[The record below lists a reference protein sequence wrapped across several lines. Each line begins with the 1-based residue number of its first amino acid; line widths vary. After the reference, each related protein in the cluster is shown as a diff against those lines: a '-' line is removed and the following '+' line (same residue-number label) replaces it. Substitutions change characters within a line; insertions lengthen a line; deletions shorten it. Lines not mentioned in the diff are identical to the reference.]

1 MNRFIGRAAAG
12 ALISLVIVGCEN
24 TTAGGVTTG
33 SDLQPPRIALSV
45 PGNLNDSINVS
56 DPLQLQINA
65 SDNLSLKTIVVQ
77 VNGGTQPLTF
87 SNTFTSATPL
97 YNQIEPIPLTGIV
110 AGSQLLIIGLA
121 QDGARNFSAPDTLIL
136 TAIDPTAPTVAITDP
151 VANSVVRA
159 GDQVSVGVMAKDAS
173 GVSRVGYEILQT
185 STSGF
190 ETIFSSDSAQLPT
203 AVDSLER
210 IFAAIVPD
218 TLRPATYQLRG
229 FAVDLSGNRARSAPV
244 SIIVQDAVKPG
255 LDLLSPPADSNVSL
269 GSDIIPVAHLT
280 DNVGL
285 RRFTMIGIATRGDP
299 NLGVVDTIIRYDSVF
314 APINISNRAQSFR
327 TGLRDTTIQRLMK
340 PVNPNDPVT
349 EYVFLVARVTDVAGN
364 DSTVV
369 RRFRLV
375 SGPQVTIIRPGT
387 GAVAAPGKSIIV
399 ELRAGDKDGVRTLG
413 YRVTGGQFNTTRNAP
428 NPVTP
433 PDSLTFID
441 TLVVPPTLVPPT
453 SFTITPFATD
463 GIGQPGSGASVVVT
477 VPVINSASDVEGPL
491 VYQSLNTRVEVDD
504 SISIRAIDQSGIAR
518 VGFTMFDEATG
529 GVILTADSL
538 FSGSV
543 FSDLVVNYKLNVP
556 PAYLGRKIYV
566 VSHAEDGVGN
576 VGYSIAQGTTAPQ
589 GSAPLGLPDTTL
601 VVFGRTFSLPQGGL
615 AADIAVDEV
624 RNNVF
629 VSNITFDRLEIWE
642 QGTQKFASKKV
653 AVGADPWGLFV
664 ANGLDTLLVA
674 NSAGTNVSRVFIG
687 SSDLTQVNEVANRR
701 IKTSETVI
709 YDVAFAIDAAGIAR
723 FTVKAFSFS
732 DRPQYIAQANT
743 SDMFYSTKPTPT
755 APAGTIRRYDPSVP
769 YPESQTL
776 WQYGRIKNSGG
787 TFAVV
792 NSDSIRVLV
801 APSATVSD
809 TLEICDHTYG
819 QNPASVS
826 NGGTGRCVRSNTPGG
841 LASALAAFGSDV
853 ALVGNL
859 DVPSLA
865 LTDTTFVAA
874 GADRRWV
881 AFGEGNT
888 AGAAGRVFMVNSL
901 AGIFSPSLLVKDL
914 TDNASETVFGVAINS
929 NSTNVGTHGRE
940 SYFSEIEDPFHL
952 RLQGKFNTFDVGA
965 GIAFHPDNVGDSA
978 PIDDPARTAFVAS
991 ANGTIEIMDSFHY
1004 TGRGQ
1009 LPVRANLY
1017 GPIRVT
1023 HAMPGDDP
1031 TIILKVFG
1039 LTTEGLIVIDVR
1051 ATDIKPLTAP

>member
-1 MNRFIGRAAAG
+1 MNRFLARAAAG
-12 ALISLVIVGCEN
+12 ALASLVIAGCEN
-24 TTAGGVTTG
+24 TTAGGVTGG
-33 SDLQPPRIALSV
+33 SDLQPPRIAISV

-56 DPLQLQINA
+56 SPVDLQITA
-65 SDNLSLKTIVVQ
+65 SDNLSLKTLVVQ
-77 VNGGTQPLTF
+77 INGGTVPLTF
-87 SNTFTSATPL
+87 DTTFSTSTPVF
-97 YNQIEPIPLTGIV
+97 NQLMPLPLTGIV
-110 AGSQLLIIGLA
+110 AGSQLTIIALA

-136 TAIDPTAPTVAITDP
+136 TAIDPTAPTAVVTEPAS
-151 VANSVVRA
+151 NSIVRA
-159 GDQVSVGVMAKDAS
+159 GDPVSIGISAKDAS
-173 GVSRVGYEILQT
+173 GVSRVGYEILQISVT
-185 STSGF
+185 GF
-190 ETIFSSDSAQLPT
+190 ETVYSRDSVQLGT

-218 TLRPATYQLRG
+218 TLRPATYSVRG
-229 FAVDLSGNRARSAPV
+229 FAVDLSGNRGKSPPI
-244 SIIVQDAVKPG
+244 SIVVQDGVKPG
-255 LDLLSPPADSNVSL
+255 LDLISPPADSNVSL
-269 GSDIIPVAHLT
+269 GSDVIPVAHLT

-285 RRFTMIGIATRGDP
+285 KRFTMIGIATRGDP

-314 APINISNRAQSFR
+314 APINISNKPQSFR
-327 TGLRDTTIQRLMK
+327 TGLRDTTVQRLMK
-340 PVNPNDPVT
+340 PLNPNDPVT

-364 DSTVV
+364 DSVVV

-375 SGPQVTIIRPGT
+375 SGPQVTIVRPGS

-413 YRVTGGQFNTTRNAP
+413 YRVTGAQFNTTRNAP
-428 NPVTP
+428 NPPVAL
-433 PDSLTFID
+433 DSLTFVD
-441 TLVVPPTLVPPT
+441 TLVVPPTLTPPT
-453 SFTITPFATD
+453 TFTITPFATD

-477 VPVINSASDVEGPL
+477 VPVINTATDVEGPL
-491 VYQSLNTRVEVDD
+491 VYQTLNPRVEVDD
-504 SISIRAIDQSGIAR
+504 SISIRAIDQAGIAR
-518 VGFTMFDEATG
+518 VGFTMYDEATG
-529 GVILTADSL
+529 AAIVTRDSV
-538 FSGSV
+538 FAGSS
-543 FSDLVVNYKLNVP
+543 FSDLVVNYKLDVP
-556 PAYLGRKIYV
+556 PAYLGMKIFI
-566 VSHAEDGVGN
+566 VSYAYDGVGN
-576 VGYSIAQGTTAPQ
+576 VGYSIPKSTTATQ
-589 GSAPLGLPDTTL
+589 GSAALGLPDTTL
-601 VVFGRTFSLPQGGL
+601 VVFGRTYGLPQGGT
-615 AADIAVDEV
+615 AADIAVDEL

-629 VSNITFDRLEIWE
+629 VSNITFDRLEVWE
-642 QGTQKFASKKV
+642 QGTQKFASKKI

-687 SSDLTQVNEVANRR
+687 SSDLTQVNEVAGRR

-723 FTVKAFSFS
+723 FSVKAYSFS

-743 SDMFYSTKPTPT
+743 GDMFYSTKPTPT

-769 YPESQTL
+769 FPESQTL
-776 WQYGRIKNSGG
+776 WQYGTIKNSGG

-792 NSDSIRVLV
+792 NADSIRVLV
-801 APSATVSD
+801 APSPTISD
-809 TLEICDHTYG
+809 TLEICDHSYG
-819 QNPASVS
+819 QNPLSVS

-841 LASALAAFGSDV
+841 LASALSAFNSDV
-853 ALVGNL
+853 ALIGNL
-859 DVPSLA
+859 DVNSLA

-874 GADRRWV
+874 GGDRRWV

-888 AGAAGRVFMVNSL
+888 GVAAGRVFMVNAL
-901 AGIFSPSLLVKDL
+901 AGIFSPGLLVKDL
-914 TDNASETVFGVAINS
+914 TDNASESVFGIAINS

-940 SYFSEIEDPFHL
+940 SYFSEIESPFHL

-991 ANGTIEIMDSFHY
+991 ANGTIEIVDSFHY
-1004 TGRGQ
+1004 TGRGE

-1031 TIILKVFG
+1031 SIILKVFG

-1051 ATDIKPLTAP
+1051 ASDIKPLSAP